1 MSLYLE
7 RLDEAFAREPDPARR
22 AEIRARRAAYV
33 ARAGRFDEARAIV
46 AELREA
52 YGGGQSGRVAIR
64 LMLAEGLIH
73 AFERYA
79 PEAGDRFMR
88 AQALA
93 IAMRQADLSALASA
107 WRAHCQLERSE
118 FAGMVR
124 SLQTAL
130 GVADDDDHDAQTR
143 VAMTLANA
151 FAACGNAAQAHTWY
165 AASRHHALAAGD
177 RVAIEAMIYNKSSCA
192 LAWFRAEA
200 CVKPADAA
208 LAGRIR
214 REIASARNLH
224 LMEGGGAGT
233 AYLRLWEA
241 RALIATGAYAD
252 AQPMLEE
259 ARRSGGFADYNV
271 NEALLGLEI
280 AYCLSRQGAIEQ
292 AAERFAAAAAQADF
306 SALHDDEQLVAAW
319 LLAELS
325 RQHAA
330 FGDAAARAAQLDVA
344 RSMFAHFVDELRATL
359 QPLRGIRVP
368 GVPEAILKALP

>member
-1 MSLYLE
+1 MSLYLA
-7 RLDEAFAREPDPARR
+7 RLDEELAQQPEPWRR
-22 AEIRARRAAYV
+22 AELRTRRAAYI
-33 ARAGRFDEARAIV
+33 ARIGRFDEARTIV
-46 AELREA
+46 SEVREA
-52 YGGGQSGRVAIR
+52 FGGGQSGRVAVR

-79 PEAGDRFMR
+79 PEAGDRIMR

-143 VAMTLANA
+143 IAMTLASA
-151 FAACGNAAQAHTWY
+151 FAACGEATQAAAWY

-177 RVAIEAMIYNKSSCA
+177 RATIEAMLYNKSSYA
-192 LAWFRAEA
+192 MAWFRAQA
-200 CVKPADAA
+200 CVQATDAA

-224 LMEGGGAGT
+224 LLEGVEAGT
-233 AYLRLWEA
+233 PYMRLWEA
-241 RALIATGAYAD
+241 RALIATGAYAE

-259 ARRSGGFADYNV
+259 ARRTGGFADYNV
-271 NEALLGLEI
+271 SEALLGLEI
-280 AYCLSRQGAIEQ
+280 AYCMSRQGATEQ
-292 AAERFAAAAAQADF
+292 AAARFADAAQADF
-306 SALHDDEQLVAAW
+306 STLHDDDQLVAAW

-325 RQHAA
+325 LLHAA
-330 FGDAAARAAQLDVA
+330 FGDPATRAAQLEVA
-344 RSMFAHFVDELRATL
+344 RTMFAHFVDELRMTL

-368 GVPEAILKALP
+368 GVPEAILKTFS